1 MGWRDRLQ
9 AASFRGVAFEYRS
22 DDLSGIG
29 RRNQSYE
36 YPKREQGY
44 VEDMGRG
51 VERIDIEAILIGKEY
66 LTQLDALLK
75 ALRATGPGELVH
87 PFYGRLQMVADASGR
102 VRHSFEDGGMCTVS
116 MSFVEAGEN
125 KYPAGQ
131 EIPAI
136 KVVSFVDR
144 LQAKA
149 WAEFNDIFGA
159 VSLPE
164 WVSVD
169 ALTDIGGVLSDVQ
182 GVYGRVLA
190 GDVAGLLGGTSLL
203 SGVSLPSW
211 VSVDALADIAGVVGV
226 GKDIYS
232 RVLSGTWT
240 DLLGNA
246 GGLALGLMST
256 VTSFARSLR
265 GGSGSS
271 SSYSRLLRGDSGSS
285 YSSSERFSPGPQV
298 VALQL
303 AKGFS
308 AQLSQPLTVLGSPA
322 QRQSQINSAAIQRL
336 VTHATIG
343 QAAREIVAVE
353 QPVYDDLQ
361 HWHGE
366 LTAVVDRELERPGLP
381 QSTFDALADLRGAVG
396 RYVLSES
403 ASASRLK
410 TYTPPTTLP
419 AVVLAY
425 DLYEDATRSDELV
438 RRNGLQ
444 HPGFVPPEPLKVL
457 NA

>member
-51 VERIDIEAILIGKEY
+51 VERVDIEAILIGKEY

-116 MSFVEAGEN
+116 MSFIEAGES

-131 EIPAI
+131 EIPSI
-136 KVVSFVDR
+136 KVLSFVDR

-190 GDVAGLLGGTSLL
+190 GDLAGLLGGTSLL

-211 VSVDALADIAGVVGV
+211 VSVDALADIAGVVGA
-226 GKDIYS
+226 GKGIYS
-232 RVLSGTWT
+232 SVLSGNWSS
-240 DLLGNA
+240 LLGNV
-246 GGLALGLMST
+246 GGLGLGLMAT
-256 VTSFARSLR
+256 VTSFARSFQH
-265 GGSGSS
+265 
-271 SSYSRLLRGDSGSS
+271 DSGSS
-285 YSSSERFSPGPQV
+285 YSGSGRAFTGPQV

-308 AQLSQPLTVLGSPA
+308 AQLSQPLSVLASPA
-322 QRQSQINSAAIQRL
+322 QRQSQANSAAIQRL
-336 VTHATIG
+336 VTHASIG

-361 HWHGE
+361 RWHGE
-366 LTAVVDRELERPGLP
+366 LTAVVDRELERPGLS

-396 RYVLSES
+396 RYVMSES

-425 DLYEDATRSDELV
+425 DLYEDASRSDELV
-438 RRNGLQ
+438 RRNGLS

-457 NA
+457 ST